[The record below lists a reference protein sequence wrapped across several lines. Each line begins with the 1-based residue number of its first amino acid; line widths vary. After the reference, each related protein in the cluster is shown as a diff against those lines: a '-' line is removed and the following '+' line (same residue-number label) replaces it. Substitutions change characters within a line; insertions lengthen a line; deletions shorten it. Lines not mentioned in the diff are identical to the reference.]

1 MDNDFQDRIDE
12 FLLHGDTMS
21 EEDKALFLKEIEEDA
36 EKKERYEFTKSVKDA
51 MASREDKLK
60 AMTEFETEMKS
71 HSHRRTLA
79 LVSGIAAVLVVGF
92 LVAGPLLVDNSPDGS
107 VRGGSDVFEIATPA
121 DSAAQDS
128 VTTDTVSSVQTK
140 N

>member
-1 MDNDFQDRIDE
+1 MDMDNDFQDRIDE

-79 LVSGIAAVLVVGF
+79 LVSGIAANAFSMDKEPDRLWDAFLPAYFAAHSVLLTEEAV
-92 LVAGPLLVDNSPDGS
+92 
-107 VRGGSDVFEIATPA
+107 
-121 DSAAQDS
+121 
-128 VTTDTVSSVQTK
+128 
-140 N
+140 